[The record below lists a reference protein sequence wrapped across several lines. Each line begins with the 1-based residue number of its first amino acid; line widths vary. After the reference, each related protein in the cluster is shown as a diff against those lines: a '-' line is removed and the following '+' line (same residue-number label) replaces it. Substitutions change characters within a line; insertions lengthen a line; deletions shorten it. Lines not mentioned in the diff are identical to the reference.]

1 MKITSHK
8 SITSSC
14 PQNWFF
20 AIIKKK
26 NKKQIQNICPGQQ
39 KFKKYP
45 NAWWMG
51 RTSWMFLEGW
61 ISPHLLDHQESLWK
75 TRKKFD
81 FLKVYNEQE
90 ESRILRLPELFSHG
104 EMDIWKK
111 GPGAWR
117 SQISWFIINFWN
129 KKNCFGF
136 SQWFLVI

>member
-20 AIIKKK
+20 ATIKKK

-111 GPGAWR
+111 GGLNQPPRPIG
-117 SQISWFIINFWN
+117 IKII
-129 KKNCFGF
+129 KVICACL
-136 SQWFLVI
+136 FLGLYV